1 MSTSKVFITET
12 YRKNAIIV
20 GILFIIATAFL
31 FIGGAFYGP
40 VLDTPDY
47 LETAYPQRIT
57 ATVGMLI
64 EFTCVLAIPLI
75 AIFAFPV
82 LKQYNLPFAMSYV
95 FFRCFE
101 AVLFI
106 LVDINKLTLIP
117 ISKGY
122 VNGTPVEAA
131 FYKNLGDFIINW
143 NMWGWVFYVL
153 VFGIGA
159 LVLYSVLYR
168 SRLLPRWLSIFGL
181 VTAVLITASAVLS
194 MFEVGLNLPDG
205 VFELILVMP
214 IAVQEMVMAVW
225 LIVKGFNTSTHATLN
240 N

>member
-1 MSTSKVFITET
+1 MTASSRTH
-12 YRKNAIIV
+12 RKTAVIV
-20 GILFIIATAFL
+20 GVLFIIATAFL

-47 LETAYPQRIT
+47 LETAYPQRIQ
-57 ATVGMLI
+57 AVIGMLI

-82 LKQYNLPFAMSYV
+82 LKRYSLPLAISYI
-95 FFRCFE
+95 FFRSFE

-122 VNGTPVEAA
+122 LNATPAEAA
-131 FYKNLGDFIINW
+131 FYKHLGDFIIEW
-143 NMWGWVFYVL
+143 NLWGWGFYVL
-153 VFGIGA
+153 IFGIGA
-159 LVLYSVLYR
+159 LILYSVLYR
-168 SRLLPRWLSIFGL
+168 SRLLPRWISIFGL
-181 VTAVLITASAVLS
+181 ITAVLITASVVFS
-194 MFEVGLNLPDG
+194 MFEVSFNLPDG
-205 VFELILVMP
+205 MFELILVMP

-225 LIVKGFNTSTHATLN
+225 LIVKGFNPASQIGDKK
-240 N
+240 